1 MERNGNKRPRL
12 TRRELAL
19 RIWVLIVIS
28 GRIAV
33 PVTML
38 VHRTIPSLLSESIQV
53 QLDDGTVITLALLWD
68 ARGAPWP
75 TLLYNPRS
83 RVEIESERGGESLGD
98 QPANNLQVTVEQ
110 LIPAALDR
118 VENAINASGM
128 KRLIDAWQSSLVSPT
143 ARWSHLIANDLVIWL
158 ILAGLIVLAADVIRS
173 LGKVGRFERGQ
184 RRLTKGN
191 CPECGYVLFFDRNE
205 HRCSECGF
213 VHAIKVKE

>member
-1 MERNGNKRPRL
+1 M
-12 TRRELAL
+12 
-19 RIWVLIVIS
+19 
-28 GRIAV
+28 
-33 PVTML
+33 
-38 VHRTIPSLLSESIQV
+38 
-53 QLDDGTVITLALLWD
+53 TLALLWD
-68 ARGAPWP
+68 ALGAPWP

-98 QPANNLQVTVEQ
+98 QPANDLRLTVEQ
-110 LIPAALDR
+110 LNPAALDR
-118 VENAINASGM
+118 VGNAIHASGM
-128 KRLIDAWQSSLVSPT
+128 TRLIDAWQGSLVSPT
-143 ARWSHLIANDLVIWL
+143 ARWRHLIANDLVIWL